1 MIFFFVILILLK
13 FFLSPSL
20 ICFIMLEGK
29 NDTIYRVHDGKIVKR
44 FTLKVCDFSLYE
56 DRFSVIGFKCP
67 EKLYTHVCSI
77 EILLFSFVLCQ
88 EKTSF

>member
-1 MIFFFVILILLK
+1 MF
-13 FFLSPSL
+13 
-20 ICFIMLEGK
+20 EGK
-29 NDTIYRVHDGKIVKR
+29 NDTIYRVHDGKIVKS

-77 EILLFSFVLCQ
+77 EILFSFVLCQ